1 MNTHQKFAFVVDGE
15 VAFAMRFTNEV
26 PLHERMIAGLSS
38 NPTIVEIPQDH
49 PSFNDIGTEW
59 LYVDGDFVPAS

>member
-38 NPTIVEIPQDH
+38 DPVIVEVPQDH
-49 PSFNDIGTEW
+49 PGFDDIGTEW
-59 LYVDGDFVPAS
+59 TYVDGEFVPAP